1 MDAIILEKLTGF
13 RLRDYEPI
21 HTRSLDLGEPFV
33 PRVGNLVKVVVGMR
47 RSGKSY
53 RLFQEIRALLDSGV
67 PMDQI
72 CYFNFEDDRLAPVT
86 ARTGD
91 QVIEAFES
99 LHPGALARGVYLFL
113 DEIQEMGNWGA
124 WLRRVVDTTRATIYV
139 TGSSSQML
147 SREISTEF
155 RGRAIDFELLPFSFA
170 EHVAAFMP
178 GVEAAHPSMEERV
191 ALQREAAAYLVAGGF
206 PATHGLPR
214 AQAVALLQ
222 SYVERVVSRDVVE
235 RHDVGRPRVAA
246 ALARRILATNAM
258 PFSARKVEG
267 DLRAAGLG
275 TSRETIGD
283 LIAYLEEAYLVFFVR
298 EFSYSLAENTTSMP
312 KAYAIDPGLALAS
325 ARANSNALGQRLEN
339 AVYLELRRRRGL
351 GRTDTVCSY
360 RTKAGGFEVDFVVG
374 DALTQDLF
382 ELCQVSADVSDGKT
396 LARELRALWQGMR
409 EAGAEESL
417 LVTLEGDEAFHERD
431 GMRVR
436 QVPAWKWLLEV

>member
-1 MDAIILEKLTGF
+1 MDAIIQEKLVGF
-13 RLRDYEPI
+13 RLRDFEPI
-21 HTRSLDLGEPFV
+21 YSRSLDLGEPLA
-33 PRVGNLVKVVVGMR
+33 PRIGNLVKVIVGMR
-47 RSGKSY
+47 RSGKSF
-53 RLFQEIRALLDSGV
+53 RLFQEIRALLNSGV
-67 PMDQI
+67 SMDQI

-86 ARTGD
+86 TRTGD

-113 DEIQEMGNWGA
+113 DEIQEMDNWGA

-139 TGSSSQML
+139 TGSSSRML

-178 GVEAAHPSMEERV
+178 GVDAVHPSMEERV
-191 ALQREAAAYLVAGGF
+191 ALQHEVMAYLSDGGF
-206 PATHGLPR
+206 PDAHGLPK

-235 RHDVGRPRVAA
+235 RHDMGRPRVAA
-246 ALARRILATNAM
+246 ALARRILASNAM
-258 PFSARKVEG
+258 PFSARRVEG

-283 LIAYLEEAYLVFFVR
+283 LMSYFEEAYLVFFVR
-298 EFSYSLAENTTSMP
+298 EFSYSLAETTTSMP
-312 KAYAIDPGLALAS
+312 KVYAVDPGLALAS
-325 ARANSNALGQRLEN
+325 ARANSNALGQRLED
-339 AVYLELRRRRGL
+339 AVYLELRRRTEL
-351 GRTDTVCSY
+351 GRADSVCSY
-360 RTKAGGFEVDFVVG
+360 RTRTGGFEVDFVMG

-382 ELCQVSADVSDGKT
+382 ELCQVSADVSDDRT
-396 LARELRALWQGMR
+396 LSRELRALWQGMR
-409 EAGAEESL
+409 EAGAEEGL
-417 LVTLEGDEAFHERD
+417 LVTLEGGETNHERD

-436 QVPAWKWLLEV
+436 QVPAWKWLLQT